1 MFNKISPYVL
11 KYFSTSPKYF
21 ILYALSDQLVK
32 IILKIYISLISL
44 EYKYVRNLK
53 TSLMMAQ
60 AMW

>member
-21 ILYALSDQLVK
+21 ILSDLLVK

-44 EYKYVRNLK
+44 EYKCVRNLK